1 MASWFKMHHYFRG
14 MLEQLTAEEVGM
26 VTLAAL
32 RYSETGELPEA
43 SAFSVGCRVAFQP
56 IKASIDTAN
65 ADYMARCE
73 RNRENGRLGGRPKK
87 EKTQSVI
94 SETEKTQMVF
104 EKPKQTEVRSKKLE
118 VRSEKNN
125 TYTSCMCS
133 RFDEFWSAYPKKQA
147 KQDAAKAWKK
157 VSPDDALADRILA
170 ALDVRKRSQ
179 DWQKENGKYIPL
191 PATWLNGRRWEDEVS
206 LPVKRVKQA
215 AQERDYELEALY
227 EPGGKYAS

>member
-1 MASWFKMHHYFRG
+1 
-14 MLEQLTAEEVGM
+14 
-26 VTLAAL
+26 
-32 RYSETGELPEA
+32 
-43 SAFSVGCRVAFQP
+43 
-56 IKASIDTAN
+56 
-65 ADYMARCE
+65 
-73 RNRENGRLGGRPKK
+73 
-87 EKTQSVI
+87 
-94 SETEKTQMVF
+94 MVF

-118 VRSEKNN
+118 VRSEKNS

-133 RFDEFWSAYPKKQA
+133 RFDEFWSAYPKKHA
-147 KQDAAKAWKK
+147 KQDAMKAWKK

-215 AQERDYELEALY
+215 APERDYELEALY